1 MGRGRAKATNLA
13 AKWRCDDDDA
23 ICSQAT
29 RGRVV
34 VPRRAFAVRFP
45 VEPCVLQGDAERLG
59 ESLESEVWG
68 WLLSCGAPKE
78 FLVSCR
84 QTSSMRL
91 SMMSMVMLLFG

>member
-1 MGRGRAKATNLA
+1 MGYGRAKATNLA

-23 ICSQAT
+23 ICSQAN

-68 WLLSCGAPKE
+68 WLLSCGAEGVPR
-78 FLVSCR
+78 LVS
-84 QTSSMRL
+84 SN
-91 SMMSMVMLLFG
+91 VFDAFVDDVDVDVVV